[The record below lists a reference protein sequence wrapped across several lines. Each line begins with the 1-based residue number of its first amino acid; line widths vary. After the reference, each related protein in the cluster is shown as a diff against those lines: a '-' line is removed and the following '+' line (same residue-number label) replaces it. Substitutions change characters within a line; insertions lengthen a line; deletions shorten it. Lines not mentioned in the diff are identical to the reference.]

1 MFSYEIYQ
9 TFKNTFSQNTST
21 LVAASGSKQCKPM
34 NTCTTKLMLLRKKWY
49 TWTVLLRLVFLDKEY
64 SPKVF
69 LTLLAVPNFSKVTVG
84 EVFCEKGV
92 LENFANHR
100 CFSVNFARFSRTP
113 LLVCTRMPSICH
125 SHVLVCNPYVT
136 RMYSYV
142 IRMSLVCTHISSV
155 CHSYVLVCHRM
166 WFYHEPSPETAFN
179 YNLQIVYSFRLWWCW
194 L

>member
-1 MFSYEIYQ
+1 MFLE
-9 TFKNTFSQNTST
+9 
-21 LVAASGSKQCKPM
+21 
-34 NTCTTKLMLLRKKWY
+34 
-49 TWTVLLRLVFLDKEY
+49 KEY

-69 LTLLAVPNFSKVTVG
+69 LTLLVVPNFSKVSVG
-84 EVFCEKGV
+84 EVFCKKGV

-125 SHVLVCNPYVT
+125 LHILVCHPYLT

-155 CHSYVLVCHRM
+155 CHSYVLACHRM

-179 YNLQIVYSFRLWWCW
+179 YNLQIVYSFRLWLC
-194 L
+194 